1 MDRMIYFVDDEKN
14 IRELIE
20 AFLLQAGFEVRTF
33 ADGESFLEAFADKKP
48 DLAVVDIMLP
58 GVDGLE
64 LCKTVKKTDALVP
77 VIIVSAKD
85 SPYDRVVGF
94 AACCDDYLVKPFLP
108 LELVYRIKM
117 LLRRIDDS
125 NTRNKDNADEGYSF
139 GGLSIYPKGRTAKL
153 NGEVLTL
160 TPSEFD
166 FLLYLLKNKERA
178 IKREELLKY
187 VWRTEYQFDTRAT
200 DDLVKRLRRKL
211 REKQS
216 DVHIETVWGYGFRL
230 SMDKMKEDSNKK

>member
-1 MDRMIYFVDDEKN
+1 MTRLIYFVDDEKH

-20 AFLLQAGFEVRTF
+20 AFLLQAGYEVVTF
-33 ADGESFLEAFADKKP
+33 ADGESFLAAYEQRKP
-48 DLAVVDIMLP
+48 DLAIVDIMLP
-58 GVDGLE
+58 GTDGLS
-64 LCKTVKKTDALVP
+64 LCKTIKKSDPDIP

-85 SPYDRVVGF
+85 SPYDRVLGF
-94 AACCDDYLVKPFLP
+94 TACCDDYLVKPFLP

-117 LLRRIDDS
+117 LLKRNDMEP
-125 NTRNKDNADEGYSF
+125 TRQEQTDECYSY
-139 GGLSIYPKGRTAKL
+139 GGLDIYPAGRTAKL
-153 NGEVLTL
+153 NGRALTL

-166 FLLYLLKNKERA
+166 FLLYMLKNKERA
-178 IKREELLKY
+178 VKRDELLKC

-211 REKQS
+211 REQGS

-230 SMDKMKEDSNKK
+230 SKEEG

>member
-33 ADGESFLEAFADKKP
+33 ADGESFLEAFADNKP

-117 LLRRIDDS
+117 LLRRVNDGS
-125 NTRNKDNADEGYSF
+125 TGNKDGVDEAYSF

-153 NGEVLTL
+153 NGETLTL

-166 FLLYLLKNKERA
+166 FLLYMLKNKERA